1 MASGLQLNVF
11 KMFSFLEEI
20 SFSFFS
26 LPAALWQ
33 KEQEEGGTLNGFAAS
48 LG

>member
-11 KMFSFLEEI
+11 KMFFLSWRSFP
-20 SFSFFS
+20 FFLS
-26 LPAALWQ
+26 KAALWQ
-33 KEQEEGGTLNGFAAS
+33 REEGEWGTLNGSAVS